1 MNISSKLL
9 FLFALVAA
17 IALWQCDREI
27 VDPQSQTD
35 GSQMMYGKGSG
46 GGGNGG
52 GGNGGGGNGGP
63 GGGGGQGGGAGVYG
77 DLLVVLRD
85 ADGLPLYVPIDDEH
99 GTKYYAQPIKH
110 EELTEKPVRQNGSYA
125 VFQLNEEGE
134 MIPEVGF
141 IAKEVE
147 FGRLN
152 VVRAPQSVLDQARG
166 EAVNALTQPT
176 VVNIITDV
184 AGRLM
189 AINGAEDWLVNY
201 DSDPNNDEFDDKI
214 IDSPRENMAI
224 YQELMTYG
232 FTRDLA
238 FLASYFSAADI
249 PYLTVGAF
257 AGGAD
262 KTGTCNVDEVCYLNG
277 WTIDWTVASP
287 VFGPDEKDKY
297 YYDFS
302 DFSHSRSGK
311 YGSKWVRETVLR
323 PDGTW
328 GYVYNMLNNVVPWT
342 NPEMLIDY
350 AYGSNNNVTGFAN
363 AVDDAIRVIEY
374 LHDNPLVEYSPYFT
388 PSP

>member
-1 MNISSKLL
+1 MNVSSKLL

-27 VDPQSQTD
+27 ADPHSQMD
-35 GSQMMYGKGSG
+35 SSQMMYGK
-46 GGGNGG
+46 GGNGG
-52 GGNGGGGNGGP
+52 GGNGGSGGGGNGGS
-63 GGGGGQGGGAGVYG
+63 GGGQGGGAGVYG

-85 ADGLPLYVPIDDEH
+85 ADGLPLFVPIDDEH

-110 EELTEKPVRQNGSYA
+110 EEVTEKPVRLNDSYA
-125 VFQLNEEGE
+125 VFALNEEGE
-134 MIPEVGF
+134 MIPEVGY

-166 EAVNALTQPT
+166 EAVTALTQPT
-176 VVNIITDV
+176 VINIITDV

-189 AINGAEDWLVNY
+189 AVNGQAEDWLVNY
-201 DSDPNNDEFDDKI
+201 DNDPGNDEFDDKI

-232 FTRDLA
+232 FTRDLDI
-238 FLASYFSAADI
+238 LANYFSEADI
-249 PYLTVGAF
+249 LDLAVGAF

-262 KTGTCNVDEVCYLNG
+262 KTGSCNVDEVCYLNG
-277 WTIDWTVASP
+277 WNIDWTMAINP
-287 VFGPDEKDKY
+287 ALGPDEKGNF
-297 YYDFS
+297 YYDFG
-302 DFSHSRSGK
+302 DFSHSRFAK
-311 YGSKWVRETVLR
+311 YSDKWVRETVLR

-328 GYVYNMLNNVVPWT
+328 GYVYNQLSNVVPWT

-350 AYGSNNNVTGFAN
+350 AGGNNYKVTGFAN

-374 LHDNPLVEYSPYFT
+374 LHDSPLVEYSPYFT
-388 PSP
+388 PAP